1 MCLKTQRNKPPA
13 KIIKSTFWTK
23 VVTATFARFKAKV
36 IKPTFWTE
44 EATSFQIYPQF
55 PRDC

>member
-1 MCLKTQRNKPPA
+1 M
-13 KIIKSTFWTK
+13 KSAFWTE
-23 VVTATFARFKAKV
+23 VATATFARFKEKV

-55 PRDC
+55 PRGC